1 MSGTLELAAGVLA
14 IVGAADV
21 AVRTGR
27 EVHGFLRNIA
37 GAPEEIN
44 RLCATVKEVAI
55 LAETAKQLL
64 DKIAK
69 RKQTEV
75 TEQSIGLFEAA
86 LKSMNRELQNLRVL
100 IARFRGGNNTWSRVR
115 YVLDE
120 RKLNKAFE
128 NLERSKS
135 LLGNSLQ
142 VASRYVFIDNITDW
156 WWLNNR
162 YIGLEIYQDTYLYS
176 SRQRSDDQHQ
186 EIVRRHERERK
197 LLSATRRDQKN
208 ALHCQAKLART
219 SNSIQRD
226 TRRISKV
233 LNVTHRE
240 NFSEHQ
246 KTRDFLSAKIEDVI
260 AAELERLRLP
270 LAERTFNRNI
280 FFFADASKRLLSEDG
295 ASFSARQ
302 VTWLQLEF
310 DNLVASAAQEEAA
323 RHHRSTATSL
333 DQWHYSEN
341 IVRHP
346 VKNSQRMI
354 GGPRTEADKHWSV
367 EDVYEKMPPSKPST
381 SDQPTYTHNTAF
393 GILRVYIPQQATES
407 KVQRTNDEAGFT
419 FTCGIGQSIHAIHVH
434 FLREI
439 FGKSGPRLSAQLNVF
454 TLAESE
460 VHYYEL
466 FAHGSAEDIDDALR
480 NGVISPYHINREG
493 RNLCLYYAA
502 EHARVDIFDYLDSQ
516 GIGIANLKHDISLVA
531 GLFKRSM
538 IDYDR
543 IALET
548 SVDHVLQKVYDTLSF
563 LFETTMNMLL
573 WDYYRRR
580 PRSLLTQQ
588 IRRLQKEK
596 LVPDSLML
604 DDQPWDWDSVS
615 TLMNPLFAQDAVYV
629 NALGSLGRNR
639 IQRCSCVVIN
649 DDGGD
654 QDAITEI
661 SNALIKA
668 GVDIHHR
675 DHDGLTPSM
684 YSKRCGAWEGW
695 CKALERNG
703 QRIKDVLRDEDAEW
717 LLDERWREIW
727 VEKYGEM

>member
-69 RKQTEV
+69 QRQTDV
-75 TEQSIGLFEAA
+75 TGQSVGLFEAA
-86 LKSMNRELQNLRVL
+86 LKSLNRELQNLRIL
-100 IARFRGGNNTWSRVR
+100 SARFRGGNNTWSRVR
-115 YVLDE
+115 YV
-120 RKLNKAFE
+120 
-128 NLERSKS
+128 
-135 LLGNSLQ
+135 
-142 VASRYVFIDNITDW
+142 FIDGITGW
-156 WWLNNR
+156 WW
-162 YIGLEIYQDTYLYS
+162 
-176 SRQRSDDQHQ
+176 
-186 EIVRRHERERK
+186 
-197 LLSATRRDQKN
+197 DQKN

-226 TRRISKV
+226 THRISKV
-233 LNVTHRE
+233 LNAAHRE
-240 NFSEHQ
+240 NSNEHQ

-260 AAELERLRLP
+260 TAELERLRMP
-270 LAERTFNRNI
+270 LAERTSNRNI
-280 FFFADASKRLLSEDG
+280 FFFGEHRDMIMAYLLLLKPQLAAASRHLLSEGD

-346 VKNSQRMI
+346 VKNSRRMI
-354 GGPRTEADKHWSV
+354 GGPRTDAGKHWAV
-367 EDVYEKMPPSKPST
+367 EDMHEKMPPSKPST

-393 GILRVYIPQQATES
+393 GILRVYIPQKATES
-407 KVQRTNDEAGFT
+407 KVQRSSDEAGFT

-434 FLREI
+434 FLHEI
-439 FGKSGPRLSAQLNVF
+439 FGQSGPRLSAQLNVF

-548 SVDHVLQKVYDTLSF
+548 SVDHVLQK
-563 LFETTMNMLL
+563 
-573 WDYYRRR
+573 
-580 PRSLLTQQ
+580 Q

-596 LVPDSLML
+596 LVPDSLVL

-615 TLMNPLFAQDAVYV
+615 TLMNPLFAQDAVYI

-639 IQRCSCVVIN
+639 IQRCCCVVVH
-649 DDGGD
+649 DDGDGD
-654 QDAITEI
+654 QDAIAEI

-703 QRIKDVLRDEDAEW
+703 HRVEGVLRNEDSEW
-717 LLDERWREIW
+717 LLDERWRDIW

>member
-14 IVGAADV
+14 IVGTADV

-69 RKQTEV
+69 QRQTDV
-75 TEQSIGLFEAA
+75 TGQSVGLFEAA
-86 LKSMNRELQNLRVL
+86 LKSLNRELQNLRIL
-100 IARFRGGNNTWSRVR
+100 SARFRGGNNTWSRVR

-120 RKLNKAFE
+120 RKINKAFE

-142 VASRYVFIDNITDW
+142 VAS
-156 WWLNNR
+156 
-162 YIGLEIYQDTYLYS
+162 
-176 SRQRSDDQHQ
+176 
-186 EIVRRHERERK
+186 
-197 LLSATRRDQKN
+197 
-208 ALHCQAKLART
+208 
-219 SNSIQRD
+219 SIQRD

-233 LNVTHRE
+233 LNAAHRE
-240 NFSEHQ
+240 NSNEHQ

-260 AAELERLRLP
+260 TAELERLRMP
-270 LAERTFNRNI
+270 LAERTSNRNI
-280 FFFADASKRLLSEDG
+280 FFFGEHRDMIMAYLLLLKPQLAAASRHLLSEGD

-346 VKNSQRMI
+346 VKNSRRMI
-354 GGPRTEADKHWSV
+354 GGPRTDAGKHWAV
-367 EDVYEKMPPSKPST
+367 EDMHEKMPPSKPST

-393 GILRVYIPQQATES
+393 GILRVYIPQKATES
-407 KVQRTNDEAGFT
+407 KVQRSSDEAGFT

-434 FLREI
+434 FLHEI
-439 FGKSGPRLSAQLNVF
+439 FGQSGPRLSAQLNVF

-480 NGVISPYHINREG
+480 NGVISPYHINRER

-548 SVDHVLQKVYDTLSF
+548 SVDHVLQKVYDTSSF

-596 LVPDSLML
+596 LVPDSLVL

-615 TLMNPLFAQDAVYV
+615 TLMNPLFAQDAVYI

-639 IQRCSCVVIN
+639 IQRCCCVVVH
-649 DDGGD
+649 DDGDGD
-654 QDAITEI
+654 QDAIAEI

-675 DHDGLTPSM
+675 DHDGLTSSM

-703 QRIKDVLRDEDAEW
+703 HRVEGVLRNEDSEW
-717 LLDERWREIW
+717 LLDERWRDIW